1 MRIIHS
7 LFPHSLT
14 SLLGL
19 VGDVEHAGEV
29 LAEAMRSSSLDSTAV
44 RRHECLHSGGVQT
57 SGELLLLGLAA
68 FNHRHSQQLLV
79 HASVV
84 VQNLQ
89 DFLSSLFL
97 GGESAVAFLPE
108 ELTCANEGSG
118 VFELPTNDVRP
129 LV

>member
-1 MRIIHS
+1 
-7 LFPHSLT
+7 
-14 SLLGL
+14 
-19 VGDVEHAGEV
+19 
-29 LAEAMRSSSLDSTAV
+29 MRSGSLDRTTV
-44 RRHECLHSGGVQT
+44 RRHEGLHSGGVQT

-68 FNHRHSQQLLV
+68 LNHGHSQQLLV

-89 DFLSSLFL
+89 DFLSGLLL

-108 ELTCANEGSG
+108 ELTRANEGRG